1 MNDILDALR
10 AEVPVELARR
20 NPPEL
25 LRQVGRGSC
34 VQATRVGIEAL
45 NYFGVKAKPLTVM
58 MICGNNAWAEWMK
71 LDTFGSEQMPDE
83 AWSVGIDPV
92 LRPGERGFPGH
103 LVIEVDGQL
112 LDLDAGF
119 YSRPDRGIHI
129 PETVL
134 VPLSTDPTVL
144 GNGNLAGIDLDD
156 GGVILYGQ
164 HHGAPDFR
172 TSGAWRDTAKWAGP
186 VIRRMRDRLEA
197 SP

>member
-10 AEVPVELARR
+10 AEVPVEMARR

-45 NYFGVKAKPLTVM
+45 RYFGVKAEPLTVM
-58 MICGNNAWAEWMK
+58 MICGNLAWAEWMK

-92 LRPGERGFPGH
+92 LHPGERGFPGH
-103 LVIEVDGQL
+103 LVIEVDGNL

-129 PETVL
+129 P
-134 VPLSTDPTVL
+134 PTVL
-144 GNGNLAGIDLDD
+144 IPLATDRKIIENGNLAGIDLDD

-164 HHGAPDFR
+164 HLNPPPFR
-172 TSGAWRDTAKWAGP
+172 QSGAWRETGKWAGP

-197 SP
+197 AA